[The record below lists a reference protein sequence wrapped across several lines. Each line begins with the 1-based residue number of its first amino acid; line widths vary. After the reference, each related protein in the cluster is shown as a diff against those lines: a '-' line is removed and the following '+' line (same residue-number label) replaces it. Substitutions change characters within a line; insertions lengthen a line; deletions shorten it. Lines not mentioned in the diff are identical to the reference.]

1 MPAATYL
8 EIPPSPAT
16 AAWVECFWYR
26 RPSPATGTT
35 PVQRVLPDGCAD
47 VILDLAHA
55 AEGRAHALVVGTM
68 RRPLVRQPVAEEAF
82 LGVRFRPGRA
92 AGVLGVPLHELT
104 DRQEP
109 LATIAVH
116 EARELAEQI
125 GEAPSLRDRVALL
138 ERFVARRVA
147 VAGAR
152 QPAPWVLEA
161 VDRIVASAGRVGI
174 DELACALGVS
184 RQALARRFAEHVG
197 LPPKGLA
204 RVMRFRRLLHLAA
217 RRQERTW
224 ADLALEAGYYDQAH
238 MIGEVKRIGGAVPSE
253 IAGA

>member
-8 EIPPSPAT
+8 EIPPSAAT

-26 RPSPATGTT
+26 RPAPVTGTT

-47 VILDLAHA
+47 VILDLTHA

-68 RRPLVRQPVAEEAF
+68 RRPLVRQPVAGEAF

-92 AGVLGVPLHELT
+92 SGVLGVPLHELT
-104 DRQEP
+104 DRHEP
-109 LATIAVH
+109 LAAMAVH
-116 EARELAEQI
+116 EARELAERI

-138 ERFVARRVA
+138 ERFVAGH

-161 VDRIVASAGRVGI
+161 ADRIVASAGRVGI
-174 DELACALGVS
+174 DELASALGVS

-217 RRQERTW
+217 RRQGRAW
-224 ADLALEAGYYDQAH
+224 ADLAVEAGYYDQAH
-238 MIGEVKRIGGAVPSE
+238 MIGEVKRLGGVVPSE
-253 IAGA
+253 IGGA